1 MNGIT
6 EDAEEDRPVSP
17 WRDPVIRER
26 AQYLRTG
33 RNKGVRAAVREAR
46 RFDAEFRDRN
56 CPPERRSKKRK
67 VTS

>member
-1 MNGIT
+1 VNDIT
-6 EDAEEDRPVSP
+6 GDEAVVSN
-17 WRDPVIRER
+17 WRDPQIRER
-26 AQYLRTG
+26 APYLRTG
-33 RNKGVRAAVREAR
+33 RNKGVRAAVREAK